1 MVSETDSSRLASN
14 LYTSQARFVFELLQN
29 ADDNQYT
36 RGQDPY
42 VVFRVYP
49 DRIVIE
55 CNEDGFTQQN
65 LTAICDIGKSSK
77 TGSQGYI
84 GEKGIGF
91 KSVFMAA
98 WRVHIQSGNFSFDFV
113 HRKGDSGMGMITPIW
128 QERSDPALPFE
139 LTRITLYLHD
149 QSDPA
154 DRERDRQIINQQFLE
169 LQDTLLLFLR
179 KLRKIEVSFHDE
191 EGSQTK
197 GVIFT
202 LSRIEGSDAA
212 VIERTCTDAAQN
224 RKRTYHIVKHIA
236 RGLAR
241 SENRDLSDAEEATR
255 SFATSEIVLAFP
267 VIEDPVTEEEV
278 PVIEP
283 QEVFA
288 FLPVRKMGFNV
299 SGCDLSLV
307 THVNAYAVPDP
318 GRFCNPGK
326 STRHC
331 DDLSKEP
338 RAHRCHCG
346 CLYCGRVTAL
356 PASNPRVPMDEI
368 PAVGK
373 QLSMGWPMEGPH
385 F

>member
-1 MVSETDSSRLASN
+1 MMLWTDFSRLAKN

-42 VVFRVYP
+42 VLFRVYP

-55 CNEDGFTQQN
+55 CNEDGFTLQN

-98 WRVHIQSGNFSFDFV
+98 WRVHIQSRDFSFDFV
-113 HRKGDSGMGMITPIW
+113 HRKGDSGMGMVTPIW
-128 QERSDPALPFE
+128 QERRDPALPFE

-154 DRERDRQIINQQFLE
+154 ERERDRQMIKQQFIE

-191 EGSQTK
+191 EGCQTNDI
-197 GVIFT
+197 IFT
-202 LSRIEGSDAA
+202 LGKIENTDAA

-224 RKRTYHIVKHIA
+224 RKRTYHIVKYVA

-241 SENRDLSDAEEATR
+241 SENRDLAEAEEDTK

-267 VIEDPVTEEEV
+267 VMEDPVTEEEI
-278 PVIEP
+278 PIIEP

-288 FLPVRKMGFNV
+288 FLPVKKMGFNV
-299 SGCDLSLV
+299 SGCHLSLV
-307 THVNAYAVPDP
+307 TYTNAHAVPDS
-318 GRFCNPGK
+318 GGFCNPGK
-326 STRHC
+326 PTRHC

-338 RAHRCHCG
+338 RTHRGHCG
-346 CLYCGRVTAL
+346 CLYCGRVTAV
-356 PASNPRVPMDEI
+356 PASNPPVPMDEI
-368 PAVGK
+368 PTLGK
-373 QLSMGWPMEGPH
+373 QLPMG
-385 F
+385 

>member
-1 MVSETDSSRLASN
+1 MMSKTDFISLAKN

-42 VVFRVYP
+42 VLFRVYP

-55 CNEDGFTQQN
+55 CNEDGFTEQN

-77 TGSQGYI
+77 TGSQSYI

-98 WRVHIQSGNFSFDFV
+98 SRVHIQSADFSFDFV

-128 QERSDPALPFE
+128 QEGRDITLPFE

-149 QSDPA
+149 HSDPA
-154 DRERDRQIINQQFLE
+154 ERERDRQIINQQFLE

-197 GVIFT
+197 GIIFT
-202 LSRIEGSDAA
+202 LSRIEDSDAA

-299 SGCDLSLV
+299 SGCHLSLV
-307 THVNAYAVPDP
+307 TRVNAYVVSDP

-326 STRHC
+326 PARHC

-338 RAHRCHCG
+338 RAH
-346 CLYCGRVTAL
+346 
-356 PASNPRVPMDEI
+356 
-368 PAVGK
+368 
-373 QLSMGWPMEGPH
+373 
-385 F
+385 

>member
-1 MVSETDSSRLASN
+1 MMLETNSSRLAKN

-42 VVFRVYP
+42 VAFRVYQ

-55 CNEDGFTQQN
+55 CNEDGFTRQN

-98 WRVHIQSGNFSFDFV
+98 WRVHIQSGGFSFEFV

-128 QERSDPALPFE
+128 QENRDHALPFE
-139 LTRITLYLHD
+139 LTRITLYLHEH
-149 QSDPA
+149 SDPA
-154 DRERDRQIINQQFLE
+154 ERERDRRIIHQQFLE

-179 KLRKIEVSFHDE
+179 KLRKIEVTFHDE
-191 EGSQTK
+191 DGSQTN
-197 GVIFT
+197 GITFT
-202 LSRIEGSDAA
+202 LNRAQDSDAA
-212 VIERTCTDAAQN
+212 IIERTCTDVAQN
-224 RKRTYHIVKHIA
+224 RKQTYHIVKHIA
-236 RGLAR
+236 RGLAK
-241 SENRDLSDAEEATR
+241 SENRDMSDAEEATR

-267 VIEDPVTEEEV
+267 VIEDPESEEEV

-299 SGCDLSLV
+299 SCCHMSLV
-307 THVNAYAVPDP
+307 IHANV
-318 GRFCNPGK
+318 C
-326 STRHC
+326 S
-331 DDLSKEP
+331 S
-338 RAHRCHCG
+338 
-346 CLYCGRVTAL
+346 
-356 PASNPRVPMDEI
+356 
-368 PAVGK
+368 
-373 QLSMGWPMEGPH
+373 
-385 F
+385 

>member
-1 MVSETDSSRLASN
+1 MMSETDSSRLARN

-55 CNEDGFTQQN
+55 CNEDGFTRQN
-65 LTAICDIGKSSK
+65 LEAICDIGKSSK

-98 WRVHIQSGNFSFDFV
+98 WKVHIQSRGFSFEFV
-113 HRKGDSGMGMITPIW
+113 HRRGDSGMGMITPIW
-128 QERSDPALPFE
+128 QERRDPNLPFE

-154 DRERDRQIINQQFLE
+154 ERERDGQIINQQFLE

-191 EGSQTK
+191 EGYQTK
-197 GVIFT
+197 GIIFT
-202 LSRIEGSDAA
+202 LSKMEDSDAA
-212 VIERTCTDAAQN
+212 VIERTCTDAAEN
-224 RKRTYHIVKHIA
+224 RKRTYHIVKHTA

-241 SENRDLSDAEEATR
+241 SDNRDLSDAEEATR
-255 SFATSEIVLAFP
+255 SFAISEIVLAFP
-267 VIEDPVTEEEV
+267 VIEDPVTEEQV

-288 FLPVRKMGFNV
+288 FLPVRNMGFNV
-299 SGCDLSLV
+299 SGCHLWLV
-307 THVNAYAVPDP
+307 THAKAYAVPHP
-318 GRFCNPGK
+318 SRFCNPGK
-326 STRHC
+326 PTRHF
-331 DDLSKEP
+331 DDLSKKP

-346 CLYCGRVTAL
+346 CLYCRRVTAL
-356 PASNPRVPMDEI
+356 PASR
-368 PAVGK
+368 
-373 QLSMGWPMEGPH
+373 S
-385 F
+385 

>member
-1 MVSETDSSRLASN
+1 M
-14 LYTSQARFVFELLQN
+14 YTSQARFVFELLQN

-42 VVFRVYP
+42 VEFRVHP

-55 CNEDGFTQQN
+55 CNEDGFKRQN

-98 WRVHIQSGNFSFDFV
+98 WRVHIQSGHFSFDFV
-113 HRKGDSGMGMITPIW
+113 HRKGDSGMGMITPRW
-128 QERSDPALPFE
+128 QEERDPSLPFD

-149 QSDPA
+149 EADPA
-154 DRERDRQIINQQFLE
+154 KRERDRRIVNDQFLE

-179 KLRKIEVSFHDE
+179 KLRKIKVSFYDE
-191 EGSQTK
+191 EGIQTN
-197 GVIFT
+197 GIIFT
-202 LSRIEGSDAA
+202 LRRVDASNAA
-212 VIERTCTDAAQN
+212 VIERTCPDASQD
-224 RKRTYHIVKHIA
+224 RKRTYHIVKHTA

-241 SENRDLSDAEEATR
+241 SENRELSENEEATR

-267 VIEDPVTEEEV
+267 VIEDPVTGEEV

-283 QEVFA
+283 QEVYA
-288 FLPVRKMGFNV
+288 FLPVKKMGFNV
-299 SGCDLSLV
+299 SACFPSLLPYINDETV
-307 THVNAYAVPDP
+307 SDSS
-318 GRFCNPGK
+318 GLCNSSK

-331 DDLSKEP
+331 DDLSEES
-338 RAHRCHCG
+338 RTHRGHRG
-346 CLYCGRVTAL
+346 CFRCGRLTAL
-356 PASNPRVPMDEI
+356 PSSNPRVPMDEI
-368 PAVGK
+368 PTCGN
-373 QLSMGWPMEGPH
+373 QLPMGWPLERSRI
-385 F
+385 

>member
-1 MVSETDSSRLASN
+1 MQDGRLRKRYSQKTSKLVPLFSRRSFSVNQHDCETDCSRLAKN

-42 VVFRVYP
+42 VEFRVYP
-49 DRIVIE
+49 GRIVIE
-55 CNEDGFTQQN
+55 CNEDGFTRQN

-98 WRVHIQSGNFSFDFV
+98 WRGHIQSGDFSFEFV

-128 QERSDPALPFE
+128 QEKRDHSLPLD
-139 LTRITLYLHD
+139 LTRIILYLHE
-149 QSDPA
+149 QSDLVERQR
-154 DRERDRQIINQQFLE
+154 DREIITQQFVD

-179 KLRKIEVSFHDE
+179 KLRKIDISFHNE
-191 EGSQTK
+191 EGHRTE
-197 GVIFT
+197 GIMFT
-202 LSRIEGSDAA
+202 LRKFEDSDAA
-212 VIERTCTDAAQN
+212 VIERACTDPALN

-236 RGLAR
+236 RELAR
-241 SENRDLSDAEEATR
+241 SENRELSHSEEATR
-255 SFATSEIVLAFP
+255 SYTTSEIVLAFP
-267 VIEDPVTEEEV
+267 VIEDLVTGEKM

-299 SGCDLSLV
+299 SWLLCV
-307 THVNAYAVPDP
+307 ACYT
-318 GRFCNPGK
+318 F
-326 STRHC
+326 
-331 DDLSKEP
+331 
-338 RAHRCHCG
+338 
-346 CLYCGRVTAL
+346 
-356 PASNPRVPMDEI
+356 
-368 PAVGK
+368 
-373 QLSMGWPMEGPH
+373 
-385 F
+385 